1 MPHEGSALD
10 LTEVE
15 AMIGDAEAELEAVRR
30 RLERQGRV
38 PDPSDPSD
46 PSDPADPVACLEIW
60 LAALRAHRAGLSDRP
75 G

>member
-1 MPHEGSALD
+1 
-10 LTEVE
+10 
-15 AMIGDAEAELEAVRR
+15 MIGDAEAELEAVRR

-38 PDPSDPSD
+38 PD